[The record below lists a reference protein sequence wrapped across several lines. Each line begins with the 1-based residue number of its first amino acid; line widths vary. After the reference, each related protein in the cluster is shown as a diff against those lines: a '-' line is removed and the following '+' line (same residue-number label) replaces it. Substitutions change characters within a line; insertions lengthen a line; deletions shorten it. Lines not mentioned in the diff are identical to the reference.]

1 MTKKLDSP
9 EVVSVTLKI
18 SPEAIENSVYSFAK
32 ICRSSI
38 DLTVRE
44 CYSQGCHG
52 YQQTQKQF
60 LILLTCQPP
69 HPAPHVHLLSM
80 DDLDDTFEI
89 NI

>member
-1 MTKKLDSP
+1 MDSP
-9 EVVSVTLKI
+9 VVSVTLKI

-38 DLTVRE
+38 DLTVRK
-44 CYSQGCHG
+44 CYSQGCHS

-69 HPAPHVHLLSM
+69 PTPPPHVHLLSM
-80 DDLDDTFEI
+80 DGLDDTFEI